1 MAVPMGALG
10 NVADPRSDSFAADTI
25 GSYPNRVL
33 KTLHNP
39 AVQFEEYLFYAKQ
52 SRAEENAMYGPGSN
66 YADTTKGFSV
76 KKFVPGM
83 QAGLTAPGRAPRVT
97 TQSAAPQYYSTSD
110 EKHADGH
117 ALATDDPTSS
127 PIGAANVITDEEWLT
142 ASRAARTATWG
153 AVFYLI
159 TTDILGPFGVPWA
172 MSQLGWGPGTVLFT
186 IFGALAG
193 YSGWQLWHMFIALD
207 SDRYPLKNYGDLAFR
222 IYGKWFRY
230 ICNVLQSFQFFF
242 NVGLLILSSGMGI
255 SQLSYGPNGTT
266 PHLCF
271 IVCSLV
277 FMIAGLLVGQIR
289 TLARL
294 GWLANISV
302 WLNLFIIFAT

>member
-1 MAVPMGALG
+1 MGAIG
-10 NVADPRSDSFAADTI
+10 NVADPRNDSITADAI

-33 KTLHNP
+33 RTLHDP
-39 AVQFEEYLFYAKQ
+39 SVQFEEYLYYAKQ
-52 SRAEENAMYGPGSN
+52 SRAHENAMYGPGSN
-66 YADTTKGFSV
+66 YAETTKGFSL

-83 QAGLTAPGRAPRVT
+83 QAGLSAPAKAPGETLQPGTPEYYGVT
-97 TQSAAPQYYSTSD
+97 GD

-117 ALATDDPTSS
+117 ARTTDAPPRRTSV
-127 PIGAANVITDEEWLT
+127 ANAVTDEEWLN

-159 TTDILGPFGVPWA
+159 TTDILGPFSVPWA

-193 YSGWQLWHMFIALD
+193 YSGWQLWNMFIGLD

-222 IYGKWFRY
+222 IYGNWFRY

-242 NVGLLILSSGMGI
+242 NVSLLILSSGMGI
-255 SQLSYGPNGTT
+255 SQLSFGPNGTT

-294 GWLANISV
+294 GWLANLAV